1 MFVSWFQHSFDMF
14 YHTVLTWFDFEIL
27 WPMCISLYL
36 NVKKWRTRVPQKYWH
51 LICTNNYQQFPRMV
65 FDFGFGSKLWVRIG
79 TAQLLS
85 QVYNQIKHVV
95 RLRQIVE
102 RCNRPD
108 QGHTYGFTSEVK
120 VVCKHQQKQQD
131 NAGYHAGDC
140 SNHRSAAI
148 LDQGTIG
155 GVIFGALPWRSG
167 PGMLEMR
174 RYWVSS
180 NWFTIWLWLTVCH
193 GKSPCY

>member
-1 MFVSWFQHSFDMF
+1 MVIVVISYLLRHFHIEIPSILMFVSWFQHSFDMF

-108 QGHTYGFTSEVK
+108 QGHTYWIHIRSQSGLQTSTK
-120 VVCKHQQKQQD
+120 T
-131 NAGYHAGDC
+131 AG
-140 SNHRSAAI
+140 
-148 LDQGTIG
+148 
-155 GVIFGALPWRSG
+155 
-167 PGMLEMR
+167 
-174 RYWVSS
+174 
-180 NWFTIWLWLTVCH
+180 
-193 GKSPCY
+193 